1 MKKNL
6 SVLPES
12 TTMAKTKTK
21 MRGRPKGKK
30 PGPPRGFRSSKK
42 GKPGPIKG
50 AKVVKNKGGP
60 SGPKATG
67 SASAGPSNFN
77 WSNVIFIIFAI
88 ALIGITVAFFAV
100 GSGSASTTS
109 GTIAP
114 Q

>member
-1 MKKNL
+1 
-6 SVLPES
+6 
-12 TTMAKTKTK
+12 MAKTKTKSK

-42 GKPGPIKG
+42 GKPGPMKG
-50 AKVVKNKGGP
+50 AKVVKSKGG
-60 SGPKATG
+60 GGGGKVATPA
-67 SASAGPSNFN
+67 ASGPSNFN

-100 GSGSASTTS
+100 GSGSANTTS